1 MFSELTCLVFETA
14 MTAAIAK
21 LSPGPGRPKD
31 LEKRAAILEAAKHLF
46 PLNGFDGVSMDAIA
60 AEAGVSKLTVYS
72 HFTDK
77 ETLFVEAIRSK
88 CLEQVPDEVFLP
100 ASGGPIREAL
110 LKIGRSFFA
119 LVSSE
124 VAMNLH
130 RMILADARNGPK
142 LGQMFWEA
150 GPARINASFERF
162 LAQATAAGQLDIADT
177 VTAAGQFLCL
187 LKGAVNVRMLC
198 CGCQGPADTAAD
210 EQHIVSV
217 VDFFLRAYLPR

>member
-1 MFSELTCLVFETA
+1 MNPAAARLT
-14 MTAAIAK
+14 
-21 LSPGPGRPKD
+21 PGPGRPKD
-31 LEKRAAILEAAKHLF
+31 LEKRAAILDAAKKLF
-46 PLNGFDGVSMDAIA
+46 PVNGFDGVSMDAIA
-60 AEAGVSKLTVYS
+60 AEAGVSKLTVYN

-77 ETLFVEAIRSK
+77 ETLFVEAVKAK
-88 CLEQVPDEVFLP
+88 CQEQLPDETFLP
-100 ASGGPIREAL
+100 PTGGPIRDAL

-119 LVSSE
+119 LVSSD

-130 RMILADARNGPK
+130 RMILADPRNGPK

-162 LAQATAAGQLDIADT
+162 LDSAVTSGQLDIPDT
-177 VTAAGQFLCL
+177 GVAAGHFLCL

-198 CGCQGPADTAAD
+198 CGCEAQADAAAD

-217 VDFFLRAYLPR
+217 VDFFLRAYAPR